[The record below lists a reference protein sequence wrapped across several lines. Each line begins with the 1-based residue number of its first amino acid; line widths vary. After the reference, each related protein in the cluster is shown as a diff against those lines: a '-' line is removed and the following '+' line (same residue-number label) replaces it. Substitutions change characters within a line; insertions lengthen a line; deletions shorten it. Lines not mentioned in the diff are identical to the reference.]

1 MYQIRKSNIRRTAHV
16 LAAVCVALTI
26 SAPLAGAY
34 VAGEPTAGQT
44 EQTRDQ
50 VNRMNKTD
58 ALRPTPARKPVE
70 RDGAKQIEAPKSSAA
85 PRMLA

>member
-1 MYQIRKSNIRRTAHV
+1 MYQIRKTDIRRIAHV

-26 SAPLAGAY
+26 SASLAAAY
-34 VAGEPTAGQT
+34 VAGETVAVQT

-50 VNRMNKTD
+50 IDRTKKGD
-58 ALRPTPARKPVE
+58 SLRVAPSRKPVE
-70 RDGAKQIEAPKSSAA
+70 RDGAKQIDAPKSFAA